1 VPNKLDR
8 PLLMFDF
15 VRDHTRLALGFL
27 LLLIIPSFVF
37 FGVQG
42 YSRFTDGAN
51 AAVAKIDG
59 QSISRNEW
67 EDAHKRNLDMVRR
80 QNPQFDPSKMDGPA
94 LRRETLD
101 GLVRE
106 RVLLAAANQLHLFPA
121 ATRMLRLFDTD
132 PQFAG
137 LRGPDG
143 KLNRELLA
151 MQGMGPELFDQ
162 RLRQDLGVRQVLGG
176 ITQTVPAPVA
186 ATSAAL
192 DAFLQR
198 REVQVQRFDAVAYRD
213 KINPSDAEIEA
224 FYKANEA
231 KFKAPEQASIE
242 YVVLDLATL
251 SKGITVTDAEL
262 RKAYDDSKARFTVP
276 EERRAS
282 HILISAASDKP
293 AAERAA
299 AKARAEALLAEVR
312 KAPAS
317 FADVA
322 RKNSQDPGSAVKGGD
337 LDFFAKDAMVKPFSD
352 KAYAMKAGEISEVVE
367 TDFGYH
373 IINLVAVRGGDV
385 KPFESVRAELEAE
398 LRKAGAQK
406 AWAPSAEQFTNMVY
420 EQSDSLQPVI
430 DKLKLTKLT
439 GSVQRGTPALGN
451 AGPLA
456 SAKLLDAV
464 FNTETLKA
472 KRNTDAVETGPNQ
485 LVSARVLQHQP
496 ARLLALAEVKERA
509 RDSVINEQAAA
520 LARKEGQAR
529 LTVLQGGNSDALPA
543 SVIVARN
550 NSQGLPPAAL
560 DAVLRADTSKL
571 PAAVGVELPGQ
582 GFAVIRISQVL
593 PREPAPG
600 GDEPLRQQYAQ
611 AWGAAESEAY
621 LAALKKRFKVEI
633 KPGADAAIA
642 AISSSDAASGAA
654 R

>member
-1 VPNKLDR
+1 
-8 PLLMFDF
+8 MFDF

-59 QSISRNEW
+59 QSVLRNEW

-80 QNPQFDPSKMDGPA
+80 QNPQFDPSKMDGTA
-94 LRRETLD
+94 MRRETLD

-143 KLNRELLA
+143 KVNRELLA
-151 MQGMGPELFDQ
+151 MQNMTPELFDQ

-198 REVQVQRFDAVAYRD
+198 REVQLQRFDSLAYRD
-213 KINPSDAEIEA
+213 KINPSDAEVEA
-224 FYKANEA
+224 YYKANEA

-262 RKAYDDSKARFTVP
+262 RKAYDDSKARFTAP

-299 AKARAEALLAEVR
+299 AKTRAEALLAEVR
-312 KAPAS
+312 KAPGN
-317 FADVA
+317 FAELA

-352 KAYAMKAGEISEVVE
+352 RAYAMKVGEISDVVE

-373 IINLVAVRGGDV
+373 IINLVAVRGGDA
-385 KPFESVRAELEAE
+385 KPFEAVRAELESE
-398 LRKAGAQK
+398 LRKTAAQK
-406 AWAPSAEQFTNMVY
+406 AWASSAEQFTNMVY

-430 DKLKLTKLT
+430 DKLKLSKLT
-439 GSVQRGTPALGN
+439 GSVQRGTPG
-451 AGPLA
+451 AGALA
-456 SAKLLDAV
+456 SVKLLDAV
-464 FNTETLKA
+464 FNAETLKA

-485 LVSARVLQHQP
+485 LVSARVLQHQL
-496 ARLLALAEVKERA
+496 ARVLALAEVKDKV
-509 RDSVINEQAAA
+509 RDSVISEQAAA

-529 LTVLQGGNSDALPA
+529 LTALQAGNSDALPP

-571 PAAVGVELPGQ
+571 PTTVGVELPGQ

-611 AWGAAESEAY
+611 AWGMAESEAY
-621 LAALKKRFKVEI
+621 VAALKKRFKVEI
-633 KPGADAAIA
+633 KPGADAGMA
-642 AISSSDAASGAA
+642 SSDAASGAA